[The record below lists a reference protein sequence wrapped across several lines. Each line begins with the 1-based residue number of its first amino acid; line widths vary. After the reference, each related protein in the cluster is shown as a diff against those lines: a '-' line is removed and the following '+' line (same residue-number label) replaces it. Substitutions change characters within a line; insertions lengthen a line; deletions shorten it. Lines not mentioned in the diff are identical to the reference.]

1 MGLDL
6 VREATFL
13 RWKWWISVS
22 LGASPDP
29 APRDPPHARVR
40 ERSDLRSAGGYR
52 IEESDL
58 LGSYQT
64 RDYKS
69 HSPRFGI
76 LRPIEDRTS
85 PSRAREVDPAG
96 PDPGLRRD

>member
-1 MGLDL
+1 MRFRTETRTL
-6 VREATFL
+6 
-13 RWKWWISVS
+13 
-22 LGASPDP
+22 SPDK
-29 APRDPPHARVR
+29 
-40 ERSDLRSAGGYR
+40 SGGNVG
-52 IEESDL
+52 EGGGTEVNGKSESEL
-58 LGSYQT
+58 TLPSPITAYQT